1 MAENFHDEKLDSV
14 RIKITSFISF
24 LMGFAQAA
32 MVYVLSSYFKLA
44 SGTENVGIFYAVVY
58 VIVLLIL
65 LNFHKVVRKL
75 GKATVYYLAV
85 LIKIIVL
92 VFLVMLAPSKLG
104 MIFLMVYIIA
114 GALEWTSLDVI
125 LESFS
130 KDTMS
135 GRIRGFHLTVL
146 NAGFVFGPFVSTY
159 ILDKIG
165 FQSVF
170 IFSLIFNSLVFT
182 LSLMSFNKINHKFEQ
197 KLKTSELLKKVIAR
211 KNVMRIYY
219 ISIVLE
225 FFYSVMVIYTPIYL
239 RDLGF
244 SWGNIGLIFTVML
257 IPFVLFS
264 YPIGYL
270 ADKKTGEKEL
280 LIFSL
285 FVMGISTATL
295 YFVGSADILIW
306 SIVLF
311 ATRIGASF
319 IGVLQDSYFYKRIDG
334 CDVDIIDF
342 FRTSIPV
349 GYITG
354 AIFSSFIIFFLPIKA
369 VFILAGLVI
378 LSALYPA
385 FKLKDNQCEL
395 KMPAKCQ

>member
-295 YFVGSADILIW
+295 YFIGSADILIW

-334 CDVDIIDF
+334 YDVDIIDF

>member
-1 MAENFHDEKLDSV
+1 
-14 RIKITSFISF
+14 
-24 LMGFAQAA
+24 
-32 MVYVLSSYFKLA
+32 
-44 SGTENVGIFYAVVY
+44 
-58 VIVLLIL
+58 
-65 LNFHKVVRKL
+65 
-75 GKATVYYLAV
+75 
-85 LIKIIVL
+85 
-92 VFLVMLAPSKLG
+92 
-104 MIFLMVYIIA
+104 
-114 GALEWTSLDVI
+114 
-125 LESFS
+125 
-130 KDTMS
+130 
-135 GRIRGFHLTVL
+135 
-146 NAGFVFGPFVSTY
+146 
-159 ILDKIG
+159 
-165 FQSVF
+165 
-170 IFSLIFNSLVFT
+170 
-182 LSLMSFNKINHKFEQ
+182 
-197 KLKTSELLKKVIAR
+197 
-211 KNVMRIYY
+211 
-219 ISIVLE
+219 
-225 FFYSVMVIYTPIYL
+225 
-239 RDLGF
+239 
-244 SWGNIGLIFTVML
+244 ML
-257 IPFVLFS
+257 IPFILFS

-295 YFVGSADILIW
+295 YFIGSADILIW

-334 CDVDIIDF
+334 YDVDIIDF

-349 GYITG
+349 GYIAG

>member
-295 YFVGSADILIW
+295 YFIGSADILIW

>member
-257 IPFVLFS
+257 IPFILFS

-334 CDVDIIDF
+334 YDVDIIDF